1 MSQADLH
8 ALATAAGLVIDW
20 EDAQGRDQRVSDA
33 SLSAILTSMG
43 LACDSAADRRDSL
56 AMLAEKAEPA
66 LITAVA
72 GQALELPGG
81 ASSGRLILE
90 GGKALDVTGRF
101 TAPAAIGY
109 HRLEDRID
117 AMEARLDGCLD
128 WDLALLNR
136 EIPGTFQDKTGIF
149 RQCMRR
155 QLAFM
160 DGKLGYSPAPPPAP

>member
-8 ALATAAGLVIDW
+8 ALASAAGLVIDW

-72 GQALELPGG
+72 GQAL
-81 ASSGRLILE
+81 
-90 GGKALDVTGRF
+90 
-101 TAPAAIGY
+101 
-109 HRLEDRID
+109 
-117 AMEARLDGCLD
+117 DG
-128 WDLALLNR
+128 ALL
-136 EIPGTFQDKTGIF
+136 
-149 RQCMRR
+149 
-155 QLAFM
+155 A
-160 DGKLGYSPAPPPAP
+160 